1 MYAIDTACLAWPL
14 ALLVVHTQAARQ
26 AGRRCAINYYCARRK
41 QILPGTARAHTHT
54 HTHSAQS
61 TEFVLVKRNVLQV
74 PLLLPGRAGQI
85 GRRCMYRTRWDF
97 VVFSRFPST
106 PERAKQLRAWHLCK
120 NKRGAPARRRPRC
133 PARARADDRISA
145 RTHSG
150 RFGRRAELPAQHLL
164 VPPTASRLDNSAR
177 KKCPSCTRTNLLVER
192 LSLNR
197 SQCGGCSTKYDTPT
211 ES

>member
-1 MYAIDTACLAWPL
+1 MCDFLPS
-14 ALLVVHTQAARQ
+14 AASKTD
-26 AGRRCAINYYCARRK
+26 YYCARRK
-41 QILPGTARAHTHT
+41 QILPGTARARAHTHT
-54 HTHSAQS
+54 QRAEHRVRTRKTKCFTSA
-61 TEFVLVKRNVLQV
+61 TTT
-74 PLLLPGRAGQI
+74 PRAGQI
-85 GRRCMYRTRWDF
+85 GRRCMYRTRRDF

-150 RFGRRAELPAQHLL
+150 RFGRRAELPAQHSL

>member
-26 AGRRCAINYYCARRK
+26 AGDVRLTTTVLGGSKYCRGRR
-41 QILPGTARAHTHT
+41 ARAHTHT
-54 HTHSAQS
+54 RSAQS

-74 PLLLPGRAGQI
+74 PLLLLPGRAGQI
-85 GRRCMYRTRWDF
+85 GRRCMYRTRRDF

-150 RFGRRAELPAQHLL
+150 RFGRRAELPAQHSL

>member
-1 MYAIDTACLAWPL
+1 MFYKCHYYSPGGTD
-14 ALLVVHTQAARQ
+14 RQ
-26 AGRRCAINYYCARRK
+26 
-41 QILPGTARAHTHT
+41 
-54 HTHSAQS
+54 
-61 TEFVLVKRNVLQV
+61 
-74 PLLLPGRAGQI
+74 
-85 GRRCMYRTRWDF
+85 RRCMYRTRWDF

-150 RFGRRAELPAQHLL
+150 RFGRRAELPAQHSL